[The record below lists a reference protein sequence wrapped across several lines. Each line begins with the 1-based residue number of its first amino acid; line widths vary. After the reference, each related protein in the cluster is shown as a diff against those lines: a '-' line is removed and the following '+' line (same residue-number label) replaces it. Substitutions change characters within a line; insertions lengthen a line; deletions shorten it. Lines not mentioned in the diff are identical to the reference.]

1 MTKDQ
6 AAELQAKWHQQGE
19 SLICEHLKVEVE
31 CSNDGELMG
40 NSYCLACGAAVA
52 S

>member
-6 AAELQAKWHQQGE
+6 AAELQAKWHQQGDHY
-19 SLICEHLKVEVE
+19 CEHLKVEVE
-31 CSNDGELMG
+31 CSNDGELTG